1 MTNKTQKN
9 SLRNSTVACAFL
21 LASSPAWSKQG
32 EGLPQKPDD
41 QPPSP
46 PPSQE
51 ESAPRPLP
59 PQLAPGKNKDDQQNK
74 SDEKTRKGDRDVVD
88 KISIAS
94 IQVARSDRGKM
105 RNCSVPRVALEKLDS
120 SNILSL
126 SFDPNKKS
134 VATLEFTMSDLPEPD
149 EEHVLVLLSSRCLS
163 KKPQLL
169 TSGSKNKLELNANDM
184 AVLGSY
190 PVMAR
195 STGPMKVYIDLE
207 TDTLG
212 QNVDAGN
219 NTFYFQAGFLKKA
232 DFDNKKCNQMILS
245 PLEAVYVTP
254 KSCPSRQEFSK
265 QIKENSSCKTM
276 SSRAKKSVCQLIT
289 E

>member
-1 MTNKTQKN
+1 
-9 SLRNSTVACAFL
+9 
-21 LASSPAWSKQG
+21 
-32 EGLPQKPDD
+32 
-41 QPPSP
+41 
-46 PPSQE
+46 
-51 ESAPRPLP
+51 
-59 PQLAPGKNKDDQQNK
+59 
-74 SDEKTRKGDRDVVD
+74 
-88 KISIAS
+88 
-94 IQVARSDRGKM
+94 
-105 RNCSVPRVALEKLDS
+105 
-120 SNILSL
+120 
-126 SFDPNKKS
+126 
-134 VATLEFTMSDLPEPD
+134 MSDLPEPD

-232 DFDNKKCNQMILS
+232 DFDKKKCNQMILS

-254 KSCPSRQEFSK
+254 KSCPSRQEFSE
-265 QIKENSSCKTM
+265 QIKENASCKTM